1 MILKLYRWVK
11 SKRSM
16 LQTSKVTK
24 ASSSKKKMLR
34 IKNKN
39 LHLNQKQRRINLC
52 PKWRTLAITVNFKIQ
67 AQ

>member
-24 ASSSKKKMLR
+24 ANSSKKRMLR
-34 IKNKN
+34 TKNKN
-39 LHLNQKQRRINLC
+39 LHLNQKQRRISRC
-52 PKWRTLAITVNFKIQ
+52 PRWRTLAITVNFKIQ